1 MCRVDDC
8 CKALSRLAKP
18 TILKDTLNGRKVEA
32 PAGDR
37 SSPPGL
43 PQGAVQRQFAGNAAD
58 LHNDDA
64 GEMCGFETQFIA
76 ASHRKEDVPGASGQ
90 AAP

>member
-1 MCRVDDC
+1 MCKVDNC
-8 CKALSRLAKP
+8 CNALSRLAKP
-18 TILKDTLNGRKVEA
+18 ATLKDILNSRQVEI

-43 PQGAVQRQFAGNAAD
+43 PQGAVQRQLTGNAAG
-58 LHNDDA
+58 LHDDDA

-76 ASHRKEDVPGASGQ
+76 ASHRKGGVPGASG
-90 AAP
+90 